1 MDELVRKDSSSLV
14 EYKET
19 NDREHDHERDG
30 RQGNMQWKPLDEG
43 FFKVNS
49 DSVVFEERKVGLISR
64 MYI

>member
-1 MDELVRKDSSSLV
+1 MDKLVSLV
-14 EYKET
+14 EYKEA
-19 NDREHDHERDG
+19 NEREHDHVHDG

-49 DSVVFEERKVGLISR
+49 DAAVFEERKVGLISH

>member
-1 MDELVRKDSSSLV
+1 M
-14 EYKET
+14 EYKEA
-19 NDREHDHERDG
+19 NEREHDHVHDG

-49 DSVVFEERKVGLISR
+49 DAAVFEERKVGLISH